1 MEVTSSLTQFDYKR
15 FWRDAVQGF
24 AEWYYDPK
32 YVPLGSTEYIPISHP
47 RVDSTRPP
55 NPTPLTGSVSLMGF
69 QPQRIAVVDVAGFK
83 VTVTPESLSAAV
95 LRLSPEQ
102 YHHLHEFRQRKPSR
116 GCACPDLWESR
127 YKQQRQAME
136 ALLQLV
142 LGH

>member
-1 MEVTSSLTQFDYKR
+1 MTAPFVQFDHKR
-15 FWRDAVQGF
+15 FWRDAVQSF

-32 YVPLGSTEYIPISHP
+32 YVPLGSSEYIPISHP

-55 NPTPLTGSVSLMGF
+55 NPTPLTGSVSLVGF

-83 VTVTPESLSAAV
+83 VTVTPHALAEAERKLPSGEYQHLKEFT
-95 LRLSPEQ
+95 LRKAHSGP
-102 YHHLHEFRQRKPSR
+102 
-116 GCACPDLWESR
+116 CPDIWESR
-127 YKQQRQAME
+127 YKKQRLALE

>member
-1 MEVTSSLTQFDYKR
+1 MEVISSLTQFDHKR

-32 YVPLGSTEYIPISHP
+32 YVQLGSSEYIPISHP

-69 QPQRIAVVDVAGFK
+69 QPLRIAVVDVAGFK
-83 VTVTPESLSAAV
+83 VTVTPESLSVAV
-95 LRLSPEQ
+95 LKLPPEQ
-102 YHHLHEFRQRKPSR
+102 YQHLREFKERKAHSGP
-116 GCACPDLWESR
+116 CPDIWESR
-127 YKQQRQAME
+127 YKRQRLALE